1 MAIRPL
7 PYGPQGPYVG
17 PKVSYNE
24 GDYRKIS
31 KLDRGR
37 AEMAKNERLA
47 AELER
52 EKMWKDTAFQKR
64 LEDLQKSLYSNQ
76 GIGGSVGGGVGSQST
91 AGSYGGS
98 QIGQFGGGGQQTS
111 IDRMMEMNPELATY
125 MQRLRSARLITG
137 PNANPYALGYNFG
150 TLSGKGGYFG
160 KAAPVPD
167 LPESAFGGRG
177 GGGITES
184 RLMEILRQL
193 MGGR

>member
-1 MAIRPL
+1 MAN
-7 PYGPQGPYVG
+7 PYLQPPPVNY
-17 PKVSYNE
+17 PT

-37 AEMAKNERLA
+37 AETTKNSRLE
-47 AELER
+47 AELAR
-52 EKMWKDTAFQKR
+52 EKMWNDILFQKK
-64 LEDLQKSLYSNQ
+64 LEELQKSVS
-76 GIGGSVGGGVGSQST
+76 GGGGTSSSVQFSQQPS
-91 AGSYGGS
+91 GGS
-98 QIGQFGGGGQQTS
+98 QIGMMGGGTS
-111 IDRMMEMNPELATY
+111 ADRFLEDNPELSSY
-125 MQRLRSARLITG
+125 MQRLRGARMITG

-177 GGGITES
+177 GGGISES